1 MSGAAGARAI
11 PGVRDPAGIVVVV
24 MTLVAGGLQVFALT
38 RPNALLAGWSDISI
52 YLGAAIRLVHGALPY
67 RDFALLQPPGLVLLL
82 SPFGLLSLAVGS
94 RVALIALTACTPLL
108 AAANVALV
116 GRLIAHRGWRA
127 ALVACGFMAVYPAT
141 YLALQDSLLE
151 PLMCLFCLLGAA
163 LILDRDGLAGR
174 RRLALGGAAFGFA
187 ASVLIASALPVLVV
201 IALCASRPRRRL
213 LPFAGGVAGGFLIPA
228 IPFFAA
234 APAAFLHD
242 TVVTQLE
249 RVPLAGRTPVATRL
263 LNLTFAVHGGGLA
276 GAVAALAAI
285 GVVILVGLATG
296 RRRLTPLD
304 GFAIGA
310 TLTLGAAQFAISD
323 YFVHFPAMLV
333 PYPALLLGIAV
344 ARLPRRWAQPV
355 VVAVAAVA
363 VAGLAV
369 AQAALIQTEL
379 IVDVAAWV
387 DAVVPV
393 ERLRDLPVHVSPGD
407 QRSHPIVGGR
417 LHRVHRPA
425 GHPAGQPGEPG
436 GSGARLPRRPGA
448 HRLRGADHHPPP
460 VAERTVRAALRL
472 RGRQL
477 PGARL
482 RAAHHLRAGRLPG
495 RPALRRRRGG
505 PPGRAHARSPGVA
518 GP

>member
-393 ERLRDLPVHVSPGD
+393 NGCAISPYTYLLVTSDRIQSSAAGCTAFTDPQATRLASQGSPGGA
-407 QRSHPIVGGR
+407 V
-417 LHRVHRPA
+417 PA
-425 GHPAGQPGEPG
+425 YRDALEHTDYVVLTTTLRQWLSGPFAPLYAYVAGNFRAHDSGPLIIYVRDGFPVAQPSAGVAAG
-436 GSGARLPRRPGA
+436 
-448 HRLRGADHHPPP
+448 PP
-460 VAERTVRAALRL
+460 VGRT
-472 RGRQL
+472 
-477 PGARL
+477 
-482 RAAHHLRAGRLPG
+482 HG
-495 RPALRRRRGG
+495 RPA
-505 PPGRAHARSPGVA
+505 
-518 GP
+518 